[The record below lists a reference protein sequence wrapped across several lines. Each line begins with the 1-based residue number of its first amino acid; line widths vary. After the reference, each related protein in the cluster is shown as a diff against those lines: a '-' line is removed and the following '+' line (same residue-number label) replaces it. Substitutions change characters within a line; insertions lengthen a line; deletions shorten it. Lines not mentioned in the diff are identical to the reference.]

1 MSEVNWRGMATLFT
15 KETRRFL
22 KVLVQTVFTPVVMAM
37 LYLLVFRQVL
47 EGHIQPYPGISY
59 TTFLVPGLVSMAML
73 QNAFANS
80 SSSIIQSKMTGNL
93 VFVLLAPL
101 GPIEFF
107 LAFVSAAVTRGLVVG
122 IGVWMGATL
131 LIVTPMT
138 HPLWA
143 LLFGILGGIIL
154 GGLGLMAGI
163 WADNF
168 DRLAAFQNFVILP
181 LSFLSGVFY
190 SVRKLPLF
198 WQQASAFNP
207 FFYLIDGLRYGFLGI
222 SDVDPRI
229 SVLVCVLVAFGIATL
244 NLYWLRTG
252 YKLRH

>member
-1 MSEVNWRGMATLFT
+1 MSKVNWRGMATLFN

-80 SSSIIQSKMTGNL
+80 SSSLIQSKMTGNL

-101 GPIEFF
+101 GPIEFY
-107 LAFVSAAVTRGLVVG
+107 LAFVGAAVTRGLVVG
-122 IGVWMGATL
+122 IGVWMGAAL
-131 LIVTPMT
+131 LMPTPMI

-143 LLFGILGGIIL
+143 LFFGILGGVIL

-190 SVRKLPLF
+190 SVKKLPLF
-198 WQQASAFNP
+198 WQQASTFNP

-222 SDVDPRI
+222 SDADPRL
-229 SVLVCVLVAFGIATL
+229 SVLVCALVAFGVAAL
-244 NLYWLRTG
+244 NLYWLHTG